1 VKLLYEK
8 NISDYAIEDLLGRKV
23 KLKSSSVI
31 SDRYK
36 KVTDIEWVIDT
47 PNRINAVGKFTH
59 KLHTVNRGVG
69 NQHRLLNAVGTDF
82 VDKIFMGFM
91 ISVSSLMLGMGY
103 MIPLVLIM
111 NLVNYTPSSSVLIAI
126 TSTLVILTPRFLRVA
141 NNIRIQYK
149 KYMNKDAL
157 KK

>member
-1 VKLLYEK
+1 
-8 NISDYAIEDLLGRKV
+8 
-23 KLKSSSVI
+23 
-31 SDRYK
+31 
-36 KVTDIEWVIDT
+36 
-47 PNRINAVGKFTH
+47 
-59 KLHTVNRGVG
+59 
-69 NQHRLLNAVGTDF
+69 
-82 VDKIFMGFM
+82 
-91 ISVSSLMLGMGY
+91 MLGMGY

-157 KK
+157 KKIKIVIP